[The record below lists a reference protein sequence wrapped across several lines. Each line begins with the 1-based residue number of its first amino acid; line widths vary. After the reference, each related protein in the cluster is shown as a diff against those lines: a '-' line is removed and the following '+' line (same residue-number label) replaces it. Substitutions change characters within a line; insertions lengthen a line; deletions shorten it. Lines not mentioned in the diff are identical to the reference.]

1 MFGSPH
7 SHIRR
12 SPQSKPSFAG
22 LRRYNRRDLETHVV
36 IQDQEGWEIP
46 LESVDISPT
55 GIFVRSDFLFDVGEE
70 HTLIFNLEEKGMF
83 RLRARVARVEEP
95 SEEDVFASADLR
107 PGMGY
112 EFVDTEEDAWHQLCA
127 VVAGA

>member
-1 MFGSPH
+1 MYGRPH

-12 SPQSKPSFAG
+12 SPQAKPTFAG
-22 LRRYNRRDLETHVV
+22 LRRYNRRPLETNVV
-36 IQDQEGWEIP
+36 VQDQDGWEIP

-55 GIFVRSDFLFDVGEE
+55 GIFVRSDYLFEIGEE
-70 HTLIFNLEEKGMF
+70 HTLIFQVQNKGMF

-95 SEEDVFASADLR
+95 DADEPFLGADLR

-112 EFVDTEEDAWHQLCA
+112 EFVDTAEETWQDLCA
-127 VVAGA
+127 MVAGA